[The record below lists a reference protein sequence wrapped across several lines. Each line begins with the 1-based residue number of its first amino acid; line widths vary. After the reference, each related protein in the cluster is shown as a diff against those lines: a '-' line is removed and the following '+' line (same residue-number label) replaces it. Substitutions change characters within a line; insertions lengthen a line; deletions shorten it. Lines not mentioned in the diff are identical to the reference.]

1 MLSLF
6 SFFPLVFSVLYI
18 VTCRSLNRILGDW
31 LVWSSIF
38 ATYSPTEMTLPI
50 VRLQRQSPKSSHD
63 FHQFRP
69 ILQPRVCLHLLIF
82 QDPKVT
88 LSFFRRPESS
98 NYKKNRRMKTL
109 FWMVECNDNITIA
122 LAQSIL
128 SEYIN
133 ASLFFWVNSFL

>member
-6 SFFPLVFSVLYI
+6 SFFSFSLFCIIHCYVQI
-18 VTCRSLNRILGDW
+18 SEPDIGDW

-88 LSFFRRPESS
+88 LSFFRRSESS
-98 NYKKNRRMKTL
+98 NYKKTDEWKLCSEWLNVM
-109 FWMVECNDNITIA
+109 ITSR
-122 LAQSIL
+122 LPL
-128 SEYIN
+128 H
-133 ASLFFWVNSFL
+133 SLFFLNISMPHYSSE

>member
-1 MLSLF
+1 MIFPDCPKLVATSNINDIIVILLCVCSRF
-6 SFFPLVFSVLYI
+6 FLFFPLVFSVLYI

-88 LSFFRRPESS
+88 LSFFRRSESS
-98 NYKKNRRMKTL
+98 NYKKTD
-109 FWMVECNDNITIA
+109 E
-122 LAQSIL
+122 
-128 SEYIN
+128 
-133 ASLFFWVNSFL
+133 

>member
-1 MLSLF
+1 MIFPDCPKLVATSNINDIIVILLCVCSRF
-6 SFFPLVFSVLYI
+6 FFPLAFSVLYI

-31 LVWSSIF
+31 LVWPSIF
-38 ATYSPTEMTLPI
+38 ATYSPKEMTLPI

-88 LSFFRRPESS
+88 LSFFRRSESS
-98 NYKKNRRMKTL
+98 NYKNQTN
-109 FWMVECNDNITIA
+109 E
-122 LAQSIL
+122 
-128 SEYIN
+128 
-133 ASLFFWVNSFL
+133 NSVLNG